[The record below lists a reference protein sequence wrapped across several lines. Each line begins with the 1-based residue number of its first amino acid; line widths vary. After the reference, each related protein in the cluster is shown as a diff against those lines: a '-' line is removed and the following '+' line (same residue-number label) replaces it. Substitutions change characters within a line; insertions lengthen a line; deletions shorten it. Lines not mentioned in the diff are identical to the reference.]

1 MDCRV
6 AYLAEQNCRKSAE
19 ARLDTEL
26 RKMYKLQAHNQEIAH
41 HNAKLQQQLRASKN
55 EVPSLMAMALSAN
68 TRRSDAIR
76 LVCAYTD
83 EPIPF
88 AHTPDLR
95 MASLVM
101 QVEKLTLENSCL
113 QSTFKVRAA
122 A

>member
-55 EVPSLMAMALSAN
+55 EVPSLIAMALSAN

-95 MASLVM
+95 MLHW
-101 QVEKLTLENSCL
+101 SCRL
-113 QSTFKVRAA
+113 KSSHWRIRAFNPHSR
-122 A
+122 